1 MALAYL
7 LDPVNQYQNR
17 AGVNNVSGFFKVFR
31 ADTDDIATTYKDF
44 NGTFNPER
52 IPIDNNGRAII
63 IAESG
68 RPYRVEMYLPNGS
81 LEFTQ
86 YPVYP
91 LAGGGSGLV
100 AVNIESTDGS
110 IDVDKTAIGGV
121 TNFDLSMAADDSQF
135 LDWIKC
141 VGATAAGEGVLIPQ
155 KSEGTMHMS
164 TSGIILRAGQ
174 LYHITARFSA
184 TKTSTEPFYD
194 NVTLAFRTY
203 DGETDSVVHQ
213 ENRIIDYSLGL
224 VQEFEVSAD
233 IKVGD
238 ANTSLRFAYGA
249 QDVHGGE
256 IRLVS
261 ADVHRI
267 FSGIS
272 RAAGSL
278 VQEQAD
284 WTEANP
290 AAPSYIKN
298 KPQNLVQDAA
308 YVHTDNNFT
317 TAEKDKLS
325 GIETG
330 AEVNVQA
337 NWTEANTSS
346 DAYIQNKPQNLV
358 QDAAYVHTDN
368 NFTSAYKDKL
378 DGIAAG
384 AEVNVQAN
392 WAESNTSSDAYI
404 QNKPSLAT
412 VATSGSYNDLSNKP
426 TIPAAQVNSD
436 WNASSG
442 VAQILNKPNLATVA
456 TSGSYND
463 LSNKPTIPAAQVN
476 SDWNA
481 SSGVSAI
488 LNKPNLATVATSGS
502 YNDLSNKPSI
512 PDAQV
517 NSDWNAASGVAQILN
532 KPSLAA
538 VATSGAYSDLSGTPS
553 IPAAANNGVLTI
565 TQNGTSKGTFSANQ
579 SGNNTI
585 ALTDTTY
592 SQISRGSGAGLAPG
606 LPSGSG
612 TSKYLREDGT
622 WQTPEVSSVDINEGS
637 PASGTFIELR
647 PGGGYVLSVGS
658 KDIGF
663 DTWAGKPSHA
673 AELYVHHT
681 WGTGNIPVYH
691 VRNIMNGYINYVPV
705 ENVSGSCTVT
715 IEAPHLSMDNEQYDY
730 VVAFT
735 SYTNSTLAGTVDV
748 ENCQPSGHY
757 ESGVFVA
764 DYPSLHGSNPV
775 SSPVIFVTGPMY
787 TYVEVRRT

>member
-1 MALAYL
+1 MALPETENMVTVRRL
-7 LDPVNQYQNR
+7 SSVVNGVWGKAKDLFATKVANPTNGNF
-17 AGVNNVSGFFKVFR
+17 AGLG
-31 ADTDDIATTYKDF
+31 
-44 NGTFNPER
+44 
-52 IPIDNNGRAII
+52 NNGNLTD
-63 IAESG
+63 SG
-68 RPYRVEMYLPNGS
+68 S
-81 LEFTQ
+81 KASDF
-86 YPVYP
+86 
-91 LAGGGSGLV
+91 
-100 AVNIESTDGS
+100 
-110 IDVDKTAIGGV
+110 
-121 TNFDLSMAADDSQF
+121 
-135 LDWIKC
+135 
-141 VGATAAGEGVLIPQ
+141 ATAAQGTTADSAIQGV
-155 KSEGTMHMS
+155 K
-164 TSGIILRAGQ
+164 
-174 LYHITARFSA
+174 
-184 TKTSTEPFYD
+184 
-194 NVTLAFRTY
+194 V
-203 DGETDSVVHQ
+203 DG
-213 ENRIIDYSLGL
+213 SLL
-224 VQEFEVSAD
+224 TP
-233 IKVGD
+233 D
-238 ANTSLRFAYGA
+238 ANRTVNVQLPQASASTPLVDGTATAGTETTWAKGDHVHPTDTSR
-249 QDVHGGE
+249 
-256 IRLVS
+256 
-261 ADVHRI
+261 
-267 FSGIS
+267 
-272 RAAGSL
+272 
-278 VQEQAD
+278 QAVLNMD
-284 WTEANP
+284 SSIP
-290 AAPSYIKN
+290 AAPSEGHYPSSKAVADFVNSSISTN
-298 KPQNLVQDAA
+298 TANFLGSFTLTDLGLTYPATDAEIADALAGHAWPTGVTPTNNDYTYVEIQDPQTTGIDDKVERFKFNGTNWMYEYTLNNSSFTAAEVAALESGVTGTKVGSYDAHLA
-308 YVHTDNNFT
+308 NTNNPHSVTKSQVGLGSVVDTGDSATPVSGGTTKFT
-317 TAEKDKLS
+317 TGGAYTELAKKVDKETGKGLS
-325 GIETG
+325 ANDFTNTYKTKLDGIASG
-330 AEVNVQA
+330 AEVNVQSDW
-337 NWTEANTSS
+337 NQSDNTK
-346 DAYIQNKPQNLV
+346 DDYIKNKPN
-358 QDAAYVHTDN
+358 
-368 NFTSAYKDKL
+368 
-378 DGIAAG
+378 
-384 AEVNVQAN
+384 
-392 WAESNTSSDAYI
+392 
-404 QNKPSLAT
+404 LAT

-436 WNASSG
+436 WNAASG

-512 PDAQV
+512 PAAQV

-538 VATSGAYSDLSGTPS
+538 VATSGAYSDLSGTPT

-622 WQTPEVSSVDINEGS
+622 WQAPAVDINEGS

-681 WGTGNIPVYH
+681 WGDANIPVYH
-691 VRNIMNGYINYVPV
+691 VRKIMNGYINYVPV

-730 VVAFT
+730 VVVFT

-748 ENCQPSGHY
+748 ENCQPSCHY
-757 ESGVFVA
+757 ENGVLVT
-764 DYPSLHGSNPV
+764 DYPTLHGYNP
-775 SSPVIFVTGPMY
+775 STSPMIFVLGPMY
-787 TYVEVRRT
+787 TYKEVRRT